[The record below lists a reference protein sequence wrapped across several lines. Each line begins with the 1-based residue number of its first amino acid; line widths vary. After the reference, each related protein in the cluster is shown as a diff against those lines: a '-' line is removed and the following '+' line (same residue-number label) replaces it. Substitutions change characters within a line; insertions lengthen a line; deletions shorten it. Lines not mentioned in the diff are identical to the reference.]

1 MKWHT
6 VKLVPLLI
14 RLVLENV
21 ALLLEAAADECIE
34 FPEEALEFRVLVGV
48 SVDLVDGIEEVVER
62 GVVGETL
69 QKGL

>member
-34 FPEEALEFRVLVGV
+34 FSEEALEFRILVGV

-62 GVVGETL
+62 GVVGESL

>member
-21 ALLLEAAADECIE
+21 ALLLEATADECIE
-34 FPEEALEFRVLVGV
+34 FSEEALEFRVLVGV

-62 GVVGETL
+62 SVVGESL